1 MKVSGLQNRAGVVV
15 NLFFPLMIVG
25 QLLKLVQG
33 VAGVVR
39 VPRGVHV
46 VVQLLLSKH
55 EEGYQHKELVDIL
68 SIFNRVDVEVQ
79 LLHSS
84 HVEG

>member
-1 MKVSGLQNRAGVVV
+1 MV
-15 NLFFPLMIVG
+15 VG
-25 QLLKLVQG
+25 QLLVLVQG

-46 VVQLLLSKH
+46 VVLLLLSKH
-55 EEGYQHKELVDIL
+55 EEGYQHKELIDILGILGKVDI
-68 SIFNRVDVEVQ
+68 EVQ
-79 LLHSS
+79 LLHGS